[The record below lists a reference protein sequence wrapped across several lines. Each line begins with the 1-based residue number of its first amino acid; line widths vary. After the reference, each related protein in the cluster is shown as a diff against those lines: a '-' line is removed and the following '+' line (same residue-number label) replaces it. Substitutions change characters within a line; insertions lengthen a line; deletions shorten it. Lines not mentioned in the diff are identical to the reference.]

1 MSTAPRRQ
9 VRLNLFAHACG
20 HHAAAWRAPG
30 SSVSRLGEIS
40 YWEELARIAERGR
53 LDALFL
59 ADGQSIGTA
68 GVERGPAWTLEPITV
83 LTAMARAT
91 ERIGLVTTVS
101 STFWDPFHAA
111 RLLASL
117 DHISHGRAGINVVTS
132 MTDAEARNHGMPA
145 LPDHAKRYATAGE
158 FIEVLQGL
166 WDSWPAQSILADTEG
181 VYVDSS
187 LLRPPRH
194 RGESFEVAGPLNVP
208 TPPQGRPVLFQ
219 AGASAPGRELAA
231 RHAEGIYAVAWDLES
246 AHAYRSDLRAR
257 AAALGRDPETIAVM
271 PGLVAHVAAT
281 EEEARRVRADL
292 DSRLPVAD
300 SLRQLSFF
308 TGQDTSTWELD
319 APVPPLPPLEEFTG
333 PKGRYATVLRIIDSA
348 QPSVRELLGLL
359 AAGGGHATVIG
370 TPESVADEIER
381 WVDAGAADGFNL
393 MPPTLPGGIT
403 DFVEQVVPVLQR
415 RGRFRREYEGT
426 TLREHLGL
434 PEVRS
439 VNAPR
444 ALRA

>member
-1 MSTAPRRQ
+1 M
-9 VRLNLFAHACG
+9 RLNLFAHAVG
-20 HHAAAWRAPG
+20 HHGAAWRAPG
-30 SSVSRLGEIS
+30 SAVSRLGDIT
-40 YWEELARIAERGR
+40 YWEELAQIAERGR
-53 LDALFL
+53 LDAIFL
-59 ADGQSIGTA
+59 ADGQSLA
-68 GVERGPAWTLEPITV
+68 PARAEHGPTWFLEPITV
-83 LTAMARAT
+83 LTALARAT

-117 DHISHGRAGINVVTS
+117 DHLSQGRAGINVVTS
-132 MTDAEARNHGMPA
+132 MTDDEARNHGMPE
-145 LPDHAKRYATAGE
+145 LPGHERRYATAGE

-166 WDSWPAQSILADTEG
+166 WGSWPTESILADPEG
-181 VYVDSS
+181 VYVDPS
-187 LLRPPRH
+187 LLRQPQH
-194 RGESFEVAGPLNVP
+194 HGQAFQVAGPLNVP

-219 AGASAPGRELAA
+219 AGASEPGRDLAA
-231 RHAEGIYAVAWDLES
+231 RYAEGIYAVAWDLES
-246 AHAYRSDLRAR
+246 AHAYRSDIRAR
-257 AAALGRDPETIAVM
+257 AAALGRDPESIAVM
-271 PGLVAHVAAT
+271 PGLVVHVAAT
-281 EEEARRVRADL
+281 EADARRVRADL

-300 SLRQLSFF
+300 SLRQHSFF
-308 TGQDTSTWELD
+308 IGQDATDWELD

-348 QPSVRELLGLL
+348 RPTVRELLGLL

-403 DFVEQVVPVLQR
+403 DFVDQVVPLLQR

-434 PEVRS
+434 PEVEPATS
-439 VNAPR
+439 P
-444 ALRA
+444 